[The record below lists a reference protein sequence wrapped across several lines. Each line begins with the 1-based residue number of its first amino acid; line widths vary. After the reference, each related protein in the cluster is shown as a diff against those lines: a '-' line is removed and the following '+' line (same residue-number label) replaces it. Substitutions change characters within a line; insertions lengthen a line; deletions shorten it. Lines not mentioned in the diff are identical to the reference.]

1 MHCKKKVS
9 VLFLSVNLQK
19 NLCFDCWSVEA
30 LQKKAFFFDS
40 WSVDALQIFFDCWSK
55 NVHVNF
61 ASKKGAVTP
70 LGKSKDWTQEEEDE
84 EELKM
89 KMNLNPKMVKGK
101 KFDFIDLAMNLVKG
115 NGQRQMVKGNE

>member
-1 MHCKKKVS
+1 MIK
-9 VLFLSVNLQK
+9 
-19 NLCFDCWSVEA
+19 
-30 LQKKAFFFDS
+30 
-40 WSVDALQIFFDCWSK
+40 K

-101 KFDFIDLAMNLVKG
+101 KIGFIDLAMNLVKG
-115 NGQRQMVKGNE
+115 NGQRQYISSLKSDKKDHNDVRMREYLCFDWKNLCFEWKASHFGC